1 MGNVIFRNRL
11 NNAIRQCISEAHDCM
26 QLEHHGMAGN
36 VRQILVERLLIPLLP
51 EGIYVG
57 SGKVTDSSGNL
68 SSETDIII
76 YDRRTVPPILYD
88 EKMGVFPIESIYYV
102 IEVKTTLTKREF
114 DKSLENGQKLRSLRG
129 LQPHSALFAFSSD
142 LKNSKDSDRFI
153 QAQKDIL
160 IQVQED
166 MLIPPP
172 INIFCVVG
180 REYGYWDHVWKIM
193 PDTENNDAIV
203 GFLVGIINTLVK
215 AIHLRQPSIEPG
227 WYFFPG
233 YDPF

>member
-1 MGNVIFRNRL
+1 MGNEIFRNRL
-11 NNAIRQCISEAHDCM
+11 NNIIKQCIVEAQDCI

-36 VRQILVERLLIPLLP
+36 VRQILIEKLLLPLLP
-51 EGIYVG
+51 EGVHIG

-88 EKMGVFPIESIYYV
+88 EKLGVFPIETIYYV
-102 IEVKTTLTKREF
+102 IEIKTTLTKSEF
-114 DKSLENGQKLRSLRG
+114 DKSIRNGQKLRSLRG
-129 LQPHSALFAFSSD
+129 PQPHSALFAFNSD

-153 QAQKDIL
+153 QAQKD
-160 IQVQED
+160 
-166 MLIPPP
+166 MLVPLP

-180 REYGYWDHVWKIM
+180 REYGFWDHVWKVF
-193 PDTENNDAIV
+193 PDTDNNDVIV

-215 AIHLRQPSIEPG
+215 AIHLRQPSLDPG
-227 WYFFPG
+227 WYFYPG